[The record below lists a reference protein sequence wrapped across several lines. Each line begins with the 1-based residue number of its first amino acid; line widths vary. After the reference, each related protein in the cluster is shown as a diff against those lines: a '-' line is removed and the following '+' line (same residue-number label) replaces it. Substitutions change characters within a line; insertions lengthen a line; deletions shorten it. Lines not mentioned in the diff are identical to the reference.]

1 MAKSKVIAIALVYMY
16 IYIYSFSAL
25 LKKGFKK
32 TRKRN
37 QTAEDLKS
45 YGGLI
50 ASVSALIKHSVTTP
64 RAASKDGRWKPPMD
78 GTRCCMHL
86 GSLQIFGFTSPALQP
101 LVYSVPE
108 AFSTRNGIVL
118 CQVLAPAVTARNLKY
133 DTQVSCDMG
142 IPVLERKT
150 QFLDV
155 ILIPISS
162 QGVNFSL
169 SIKKLQLV
177 RPKRK
182 LCSSHVEAVAVHGY
196 LC

>member
-1 MAKSKVIAIALVYMY
+1 M
-16 IYIYSFSAL
+16 
-25 LKKGFKK
+25 KKGFKK

-45 YGGLI
+45 YGGLL
-50 ASVSALIKHSVTTP
+50 ASVSALIKHGVTTP

-78 GTRCCMHL
+78 GTRCCLHL

-133 DTQVSCDMG
+133 ETQVSCDIG

-177 RPKRK
+177 WPKRK